1 MAFSDTQMLVTTY
14 ASEYTVF
21 GVSTDAYTVR
31 PEERKQ
37 AEVKKQAEIK
47 QFLYE
52 NCIDVIEFTPAT
64 A

>member
-1 MAFSDTQMLVTTY
+1 MRPVYVCQ
-14 ASEYTVF
+14 
-21 GVSTDAYTVR
+21 

-37 AEVKKQAEIK
+37 AEAKKQAEIK